1 MNSFVEGGRIEVI
14 TGSMFSGKTDELI
27 KRVERAKIAGKT
39 VEAFSP
45 AVDDR
50 YGDTTIGSHRGGT
63 IKAVN
68 VDPESAAERLRKS
81 SAEVVAIDE
90 ANFFHRELVEACQ
103 ELADQGKRVIVAGI
117 ETTFRGEPF
126 EPVPELMAVAEF
138 VDKQRA
144 VCAECGKPATRN
156 QRLIDGNPAPASS
169 PTVMVGGGDT
179 YQARCRRCHEVPE

>member
-1 MNSFVEGGRIEVI
+1 VNSFVEGGRIEVI

-27 KRVERAKIAGKT
+27 KRVERAKIANKS
-39 VEAFSP
+39 VAAFSP

-50 YGDTTIGSHRGGT
+50 YGETTIGSHRGGS
-63 IKAVN
+63 IEAVN
-68 VDPESAAERLRKS
+68 IDPGSAAKKLLETD
-81 SAEVVAIDE
+81 AEVVAIDE
-90 ANFFHRELVEACQ
+90 ANFFNQDIVEACQ
-103 ELADQGKRVIVAGI
+103 KLADSGRRVIVAGI

-156 QRLIDGNPAPASS
+156 QRLIDGEPAPASS
-169 PTVMVGGGDT
+169 PTVLVGGEDT
-179 YQARCRRCHEVPE
+179 YEARCRRCHTVPE